1 LAVLDEVEV
10 TRILDCKGKQPAH
23 HYLAVGKAIGLS
35 NIDETTPP
43 ATAILRIRKG
53 IRDFKKLDKKAARKI

>member
-10 TRILDCKGKQPAH
+10 ARILDCKGKQPAH

-43 ATAILRIRKG
+43 AESSVKIRNG
-53 IRDFKKLDKKAARKI
+53 IRDFKILDKVAARKI